1 MSACR
6 PDLSGDF
13 LTTSHLILEPDHVDR
28 EEEAVLVSRDLR
40 AEMPGGSVVQ
50 LYSPA
55 PGMPACGLLRGYG
68 SM

>member
-6 PDLSGDF
+6 PDMCGDF
-13 LTTSHLILEPDHVDR
+13 LTTSHLILEPDHLDR

-40 AEMPGGSVVQ
+40 AEMSGGSVVH

-55 PGMPACGLLRGYG
+55 PGMTACGLLRGYA